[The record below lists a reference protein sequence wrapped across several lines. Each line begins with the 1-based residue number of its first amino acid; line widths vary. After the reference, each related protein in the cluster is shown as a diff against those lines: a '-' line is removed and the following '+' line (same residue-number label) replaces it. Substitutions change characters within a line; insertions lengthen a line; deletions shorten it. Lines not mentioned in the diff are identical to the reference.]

1 MKKLV
6 STSAFSFSVA
16 TSLPVSLTMGY
27 ALLDFCFLV
36 EVPIEAFLILSG
48 IPSQV
53 QYTRGLGLLDSI
65 PTQPSSFLILFTMV
79 PALVSTAS
87 AFSSCSSFKSADYNK
102 RTMYRDEYQLQ
113 YVGNDSG
120 NVGISQS
127 LCQVGPMNTHREK
140 ERTPYASLSG
150 HIEPI

>member
-53 QYTRGLGLLDSI
+53 QYTRGLGLPDSI
-65 PTQPSSFLILFTMV
+65 PT

-87 AFSSCSSFKSADYNK
+87 AFSSRSSLKSADYNK